1 MSWVSLVSTMW
12 LGKST
17 RAVMLADSKVGC
29 RFSPMFTLSL
39 SWILFAGFGRYS
51 LFVLVIWL
59 LRRRLQYSGH
69 LKNSRVA
76 NFGSKSNGWSI
87 RSIRWYSWRINHHF
101 HTIYFDVLINTSE
114 RWKSQNLRQFFMHYI
129 ENYNSPLVE
138 RTPTMRSS
146 ILVAVSRALAMPLKI
161 ASAIWWRFEP

>member
-39 SWILFAGFGRYS
+39 SWILFAGFGRYR

-87 RSIRWYSWRINHHF
+87 RSIRWY
-101 HTIYFDVLINTSE
+101 
-114 RWKSQNLRQFFMHYI
+114 YI